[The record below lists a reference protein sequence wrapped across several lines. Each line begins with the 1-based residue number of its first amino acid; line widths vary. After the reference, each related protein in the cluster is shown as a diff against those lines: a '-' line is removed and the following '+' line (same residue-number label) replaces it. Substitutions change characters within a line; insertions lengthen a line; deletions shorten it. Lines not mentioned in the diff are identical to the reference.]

1 MSKKDI
7 KTTEE
12 KQNIFAIFLLFFPTI
27 IVAAIPEMNPV
38 WLSMV
43 LKLLVAMY
51 QLVVVKNFVDK
62 YYGN

>member
-1 MSKKDI
+1 MPKEI
-7 KTTEE
+7 NTEN
-12 KQNIFAIFLLFFPTI
+12 KQSFFSIFILFFPTI
-27 IVAAIPEMNPV
+27 IVAAIPELNPS

-51 QLVVVKNFVDK
+51 QFVVVKNFVDK